1 MYTEHRRGRTRRN
14 ALIAIAAI
22 AVGGGGII
30 AVNVAANAAN
40 STPSATQTITCPAVE
55 GSLPAIPSQ
64 SKAEV
69 DRNLQLLQTQIT
81 EANQRL
87 VSTKG
92 QGGPNFVNNAILGP
106 LKEKRVATLDRIAI
120 AIGRNAAKPQG
131 LAALA
136 PCTLSTD
143 SAQATASAAATASAV
158 ASGGT
163 GAAVGARAN
172 GPVDSDFVDI
182 KTVTPNVVKV
192 GTQPSGST
200 GTFITRCGRNQN
212 KHFNPD
218 NFIVAPGVS
227 NGAQHTHDY
236 VGNTTTD
243 GFSNNQTL
251 AAGGTT
257 CANNDKS
264 AYFWP
269 VLRNLS
275 ANDKPGAD
283 NNTGTILTPSTVTI
297 KFQGST
303 VSKVTAMPSTLKV
316 IMGDAKALTNGTG
329 NAKAS
334 WSCTGFE
341 SKVQLTDKYPLCPSG
356 TKVVRTLDFPS
367 CWDGVNTDSANH
379 RTHVV
384 FTDGAGQCQVGF
396 KAIPKLQFRL
406 TYKVAAGPNFAVD
419 SFPNQN
425 HKPVTDH
432 ADFANFMPT
441 KLMNKVVS
449 CINSGKN
456 CS

>member
-14 ALIAIAAI
+14 ALIAVAAI

-30 AVNVAANAAN
+30 VVNVAANAAN
-40 STPSATQTITCPAVE
+40 STPSAAQTITCPAVE

-64 SKAEV
+64 AQAEV
-69 DRNLQLLQTQIT
+69 TSNLQLLQTQIA
-81 EANQRL
+81 EANKRL
-87 VSTKG
+87 ASSAG

-106 LKEKRVATLDRIAI
+106 LKDKRVATLNRIAT
-120 AIGRNAAKPQG
+120 AIGRNAARPQG
-131 LAALA
+131 LDALA
-136 PCTLSTD
+136 PCALTNA
-143 SAQATASAAATASAV
+143 AQASASAS
-158 ASGGT
+158 ASGA
-163 GAAVGARAN
+163 GAASGARAN
-172 GPVDSDFVDI
+172 GPVAADFVDI
-182 KTVTPNVVKV
+182 KSVTPNVVKPPNQ
-192 GTQPSGST
+192 GGASKGS
-200 GTFITRCGRNQN
+200 FIARCGRNQN

-218 NFIVAPGVS
+218 NFIVAPGVA

-236 VGNTTTD
+236 VGNLTTN
-243 GFSNNQTL
+243 GFSTNQTL

-275 ANDKPGAD
+275 ANDKAGAD
-283 NNTGTILTPSTVTI
+283 NNTGTILTASTVTI
-297 KFQGST
+297 KFKGST
-303 VSKVTAMPSTLKV
+303 VSKVTAMPSTLK
-316 IMGDAKALTNGTG
+316 IITGDAKALTNGTG

-341 SKVQLTDKYPLCPSG
+341 NRVQLTDKYPLCPSG
-356 TKVVRTLDFPS
+356 SKVVRTLDFPS

-384 FTDGAGQCQVGF
+384 FPDGAGQCQVGF
-396 KAIPKLQFRL
+396 KAIPKLEYRL
-406 TYKVAAGPNFAVD
+406 TYKVASGANFAVD
-419 SFPNQN
+419 SFPDQN
-425 HKPVTDH
+425 HEPVTDH
-432 ADFANFMPT
+432 ADFANFMPA

-449 CINSGKN
+449 CINTGRN